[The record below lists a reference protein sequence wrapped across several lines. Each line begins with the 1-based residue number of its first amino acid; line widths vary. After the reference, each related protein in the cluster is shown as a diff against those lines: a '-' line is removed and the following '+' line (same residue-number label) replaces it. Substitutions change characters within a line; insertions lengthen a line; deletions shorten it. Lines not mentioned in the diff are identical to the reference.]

1 MIQNKPLLLRA
12 LAGAL
17 ICIPVYASA
26 GNASYYNTSTEA
38 KVFPWKKNKKKETTE
53 EVSKTDF
60 EKIASE
66 SNLVSRGMFN
76 VYAQDGKYYFEI
88 PVSLLQRDM
97 LVVNK
102 LQRVPF
108 ELNDAG
114 VNRGT
119 NYETQMIRFEWNKEE
134 KKIRVRQSRPLPES
148 PENDAITR
156 SVRDNFISPL
166 IADFKLEAC
175 NADSTSV
182 IIQIN
187 DIYDGSETSIN
198 NVFDNINLGT
208 SAVKDLSRIMSIK
221 AFPNNIVATSELTTK
236 VREGMSAV
244 NVTVEVSSSLVLLP
258 EKPMMGRLDD
268 PKVGYFTKDLLY
280 FSDSQQKTEEKK
292 YITRWRLEP
301 KPENREAYLR
311 GELVEPEKPIVFY
324 IENSTPYR
332 WRKYIKQGIE
342 DWQVAFE
349 RAGFKNA
356 IIAKELPPE
365 KPIVFYIENSTPY
378 RWRKYIKQGIE
389 DWQVA
394 FERAGFK
401 NAIIA
406 KELPDSIAANA
417 DDINYSVVTYAAS
430 SKANAMGPSILDP
443 RSGEI
448 LEADIMWW
456 HNVISMV
463 QEWITVQTGAIDP
476 KARGTK
482 LPDEMMG
489 DAIRFV
495 ACHEVGHSLGLRH
508 NMMGSWTFPT
518 DSLRSKSFTDK
529 MNSTASSI
537 MDYARYNY
545 VAQPG
550 DGVTAVSPHIGPYDI
565 FAIEYGYRWYGLP
578 TPEAEKDV
586 LYDFLNKHNGRLYK
600 YSEAQDPR
608 SAVDPR
614 AQNEDLGD
622 DPVRSSELGI
632 ANLKRIVPEIIKWT
646 TTGEK
651 GQTYE
656 EASRLY
662 YAVIT
667 QWNNYLYHVMANIGG
682 IYIENTTVGDGVK
695 TYTYVEK
702 EKQEASLDFLLNEV
716 LCYPRWLFDTE
727 ISDYTFLLRK
737 NPTGVIEYAPSQIL
751 KNTQGYIFWDLLSND
766 RLMRMLENE
775 LKNGKKAF
783 TVVEMM
789 DKMHNSI
796 FATTIKGGT
805 PDVMERNLQKG
816 FLDALITAAAE
827 SEGVKINKQL
837 TATSGNPYLFH
848 HTPWCSHNEFAIEQ
862 AERMGARR
870 ELSFYGGQVNRI
882 SDAISV
888 KRGELLRIKK
898 LLESRRNTSD
908 TAARYHYD
916 DMILRINTALGLKD

>member
-26 GNASYYNTSTEA
+26 GNASYYNASTEA

-311 GELVEPEKPIVFY
+311 GELVE
-324 IENSTPYR
+324 
-332 WRKYIKQGIE
+332 
-342 DWQVAFE
+342 
-349 RAGFKNA
+349 
-356 IIAKELPPE
+356 PE

-837 TATSGNPYLFH
+837 TTTSGNPYLFH

>member
-26 GNASYYNTSTEA
+26 GNASYYNASTEA

-182 IIQIN
+182 IILIN

-208 SAVKDLSRIMSIK
+208 SAIKDLSRIMSIK

-301 KPENREAYLR
+301 KPEDREAYLR
-311 GELVEPEKPIVFY
+311 GELVE
-324 IENSTPYR
+324 
-332 WRKYIKQGIE
+332 
-342 DWQVAFE
+342 
-349 RAGFKNA
+349 
-356 IIAKELPPE
+356 PE

-662 YAVIT
+662 YAVIA

-848 HTPWCSHNEFAIEQ
+848 HTPWCSHDEFAIEQ

>member
-356 IIAKELPPE
+356 IIAKELP
-365 KPIVFYIENSTPY
+365 
-378 RWRKYIKQGIE
+378 
-389 DWQVA
+389 
-394 FERAGFK
+394 
-401 NAIIA
+401 
-406 KELPDSIAANA
+406 DSIAANA

-518 DSLRSKSFTDK
+518 NSLRSKSFTDK

>member
-26 GNASYYNTSTEA
+26 GNASYYNASTEA

-76 VYAQDGKYYFEI
+76 AYAQDGKYYFEI

-356 IIAKELPPE
+356 IIAKELP
-365 KPIVFYIENSTPY
+365 
-378 RWRKYIKQGIE
+378 
-389 DWQVA
+389 
-394 FERAGFK
+394 
-401 NAIIA
+401 
-406 KELPDSIAANA
+406 DSIAVNA

>member
-356 IIAKELPPE
+356 IIAKELP
-365 KPIVFYIENSTPY
+365 
-378 RWRKYIKQGIE
+378 
-389 DWQVA
+389 
-394 FERAGFK
+394 
-401 NAIIA
+401 
-406 KELPDSIAANA
+406 DSIAANA

-586 LYDFLNKHNGRLYK
+586 LYDFLNKHSGRLYK

>member
-1 MIQNKPLLLRA
+1 MQNKPLLLRA

-26 GNASYYNTSTEA
+26 GNASYYNASTEA

-66 SNLVSRGMFN
+66 SNLISRGMFN

-175 NADSTSV
+175 NADSTAV

-208 SAVKDLSRIMSIK
+208 SAIKDLSRIMSIK

-301 KPENREAYLR
+301 KPEDREAYLR
-311 GELVEPEKPIVFY
+311 GELVE
-324 IENSTPYR
+324 
-332 WRKYIKQGIE
+332 
-342 DWQVAFE
+342 
-349 RAGFKNA
+349 
-356 IIAKELPPE
+356 PE

-848 HTPWCSHNEFAIEQ
+848 HTPWCSHDEFAIEQ

>member
-236 VREGMSAV
+236 VHEGMSAV

-301 KPENREAYLR
+301 KPEDREAYLR
-311 GELVEPEKPIVFY
+311 GELVE
-324 IENSTPYR
+324 
-332 WRKYIKQGIE
+332 
-342 DWQVAFE
+342 
-349 RAGFKNA
+349 
-356 IIAKELPPE
+356 PE

-827 SEGVKINKQL
+827 NEGVKINKQL
-837 TATSGNPYLFH
+837 TTTSGNPYLFH
-848 HTPWCSHNEFAIEQ
+848 HTPWCSHDEFAIEQ

>member
-26 GNASYYNTSTEA
+26 GNASYYNASTEA

-175 NADSTSV
+175 NADSTAV

-208 SAVKDLSRIMSIK
+208 SAIKDLSRIMSIK

-342 DWQVAFE
+342 DWQ
-349 RAGFKNA
+349 G
-356 IIAKELPPE
+356 
-365 KPIVFYIENSTPY
+365 
-378 RWRKYIKQGIE
+378 
-389 DWQVA
+389 A

-545 VAQPG
+545 VAQLG

-837 TATSGNPYLFH
+837 TTTSGNPYLFH

>member
-26 GNASYYNTSTEA
+26 GNASYYNASTEA

-175 NADSTSV
+175 NADSTAV

-208 SAVKDLSRIMSIK
+208 SAIKDLSRIMSIK

-301 KPENREAYLR
+301 KPEDREAYLR
-311 GELVEPEKPIVFY
+311 GELVE
-324 IENSTPYR
+324 
-332 WRKYIKQGIE
+332 
-342 DWQVAFE
+342 
-349 RAGFKNA
+349 
-356 IIAKELPPE
+356 PE

-848 HTPWCSHNEFAIEQ
+848 HTPWCSHDEFAIEQ
-862 AERMGARR
+862 TERMGARR

>member
-221 AFPNNIVATSELTTK
+221 ALPNNIVATSELTTK

-311 GELVEPEKPIVFY
+311 GELVE
-324 IENSTPYR
+324 
-332 WRKYIKQGIE
+332 
-342 DWQVAFE
+342 
-349 RAGFKNA
+349 
-356 IIAKELPPE
+356 PE

-565 FAIEYGYRWYGLP
+565 FAIEYGYRWYGQP

>member
-356 IIAKELPPE
+356 IIAKELP
-365 KPIVFYIENSTPY
+365 
-378 RWRKYIKQGIE
+378 
-389 DWQVA
+389 
-394 FERAGFK
+394 
-401 NAIIA
+401 
-406 KELPDSIAANA
+406 DSIAANA

-495 ACHEVGHSLGLRH
+495 VCHEVGHSLGLRH

>member
-26 GNASYYNTSTEA
+26 GNASYYNASTEA

-66 SNLVSRGMFN
+66 SNLVSHGMFN

-208 SAVKDLSRIMSIK
+208 SAIKDLSRIMSIK

-301 KPENREAYLR
+301 KPEDREAYLR
-311 GELVEPEKPIVFY
+311 GELVE
-324 IENSTPYR
+324 
-332 WRKYIKQGIE
+332 
-342 DWQVAFE
+342 
-349 RAGFKNA
+349 
-356 IIAKELPPE
+356 PE

-476 KARGTK
+476 QARGTK

-848 HTPWCSHNEFAIEQ
+848 HTPWCSHDEFAIEQ

-888 KRGELLRIKK
+888 KRGELLRTKK

>member
-1 MIQNKPLLLRA
+1 MIQNNPLLLRA

-26 GNASYYNTSTEA
+26 GNASYYNASTEA

-66 SNLVSRGMFN
+66 SNLISRGMFN

-175 NADSTSV
+175 NADSTAV

-208 SAVKDLSRIMSIK
+208 SAIKDLSRIMSIK

-301 KPENREAYLR
+301 KPEDREAYLR
-311 GELVEPEKPIVFY
+311 GELVE
-324 IENSTPYR
+324 
-332 WRKYIKQGIE
+332 
-342 DWQVAFE
+342 
-349 RAGFKNA
+349 
-356 IIAKELPPE
+356 PE

-848 HTPWCSHNEFAIEQ
+848 HTPWCSHDEFAIEQ

>member
-1 MIQNKPLLLRA
+1 MYKRQIQNKPLLLRA

-26 GNASYYNTSTEA
+26 GNASYYNASTEA

-66 SNLVSRGMFN
+66 SNLISRGMFN

-175 NADSTSV
+175 NADSTAV

-208 SAVKDLSRIMSIK
+208 SAIKDLSRIMSIK

-301 KPENREAYLR
+301 KPEDREAYLR
-311 GELVEPEKPIVFY
+311 GELVE
-324 IENSTPYR
+324 
-332 WRKYIKQGIE
+332 
-342 DWQVAFE
+342 
-349 RAGFKNA
+349 
-356 IIAKELPPE
+356 PE

-848 HTPWCSHNEFAIEQ
+848 HTPWCSHDEFAIEQ

>member
-187 DIYDGSETSIN
+187 DTYDGSETSIN

-311 GELVEPEKPIVFY
+311 GELVE
-324 IENSTPYR
+324 
-332 WRKYIKQGIE
+332 
-342 DWQVAFE
+342 
-349 RAGFKNA
+349 
-356 IIAKELPPE
+356 PE

>member
-12 LAGAL
+12 LAGAM

-26 GNASYYNTSTEA
+26 GNASYYNASTEA

-208 SAVKDLSRIMSIK
+208 SAIKDLSRIMSIK

-301 KPENREAYLR
+301 KPEDREAYLR
-311 GELVEPEKPIVFY
+311 GELVE
-324 IENSTPYR
+324 
-332 WRKYIKQGIE
+332 
-342 DWQVAFE
+342 
-349 RAGFKNA
+349 
-356 IIAKELPPE
+356 PE

-430 SKANAMGPSILDP
+430 SKTNAMGPSILDP

-796 FATTIKGGT
+796 FATTIKGGA

-848 HTPWCSHNEFAIEQ
+848 HTPWCSHDEFAIEQ

>member
-26 GNASYYNTSTEA
+26 GNASYYNASTEA

-66 SNLVSRGMFN
+66 SNLISRGMFN

-175 NADSTSV
+175 NADSTAV

-208 SAVKDLSRIMSIK
+208 SAIKDLSRIMSIK

-301 KPENREAYLR
+301 KPEDREAYLR

-356 IIAKELPPE
+356 I
-365 KPIVFYIENSTPY
+365 T
-378 RWRKYIKQGIE
+378 
-389 DWQVA
+389 
-394 FERAGFK
+394 
-401 NAIIA
+401 A

-848 HTPWCSHNEFAIEQ
+848 HTPWCSHDEFAIEQ

>member
-26 GNASYYNTSTEA
+26 GNASYYNASTEA

-166 IADFKLEAC
+166 IADFKQEAC
-175 NADSTSV
+175 NADSTAV

-187 DIYDGSETSIN
+187 NIYDGSETSIN

-208 SAVKDLSRIMSIK
+208 SAIKDLSRIMSIK

-301 KPENREAYLR
+301 KPEDREAYLR
-311 GELVEPEKPIVFY
+311 GELVE
-324 IENSTPYR
+324 
-332 WRKYIKQGIE
+332 
-342 DWQVAFE
+342 
-349 RAGFKNA
+349 
-356 IIAKELPPE
+356 PE

-586 LYDFLNKHNGRLYK
+586 LYDFLNEHNGRLYK

-848 HTPWCSHNEFAIEQ
+848 HTPWCSHDEFAIEQ

>member
-26 GNASYYNTSTEA
+26 GNASYYNASTEA
-38 KVFPWKKNKKKETTE
+38 KVFPWKKIKKKETTE

-175 NADSTSV
+175 NTDSTAV

-301 KPENREAYLR
+301 KPEDREAYLR
-311 GELVEPEKPIVFY
+311 GELVE
-324 IENSTPYR
+324 
-332 WRKYIKQGIE
+332 
-342 DWQVAFE
+342 
-349 RAGFKNA
+349 
-356 IIAKELPPE
+356 PE

-508 NMMGSWTFPT
+508 NMMVSWTFPT

-848 HTPWCSHNEFAIEQ
+848 HTPWCSHDEFAIEQ

>member
-26 GNASYYNTSTEA
+26 GNASYYNASTEA

-356 IIAKELPPE
+356 IIAKELP
-365 KPIVFYIENSTPY
+365 
-378 RWRKYIKQGIE
+378 
-389 DWQVA
+389 
-394 FERAGFK
+394 
-401 NAIIA
+401 
-406 KELPDSIAANA
+406 DSIAVNA

-545 VAQPG
+545 VSQPG

>member
-12 LAGAL
+12 LTGAL

-311 GELVEPEKPIVFY
+311 GELVE
-324 IENSTPYR
+324 
-332 WRKYIKQGIE
+332 
-342 DWQVAFE
+342 
-349 RAGFKNA
+349 
-356 IIAKELPPE
+356 PE

-816 FLDALITAAAE
+816 FLDSLITAAAE

>member
-26 GNASYYNTSTEA
+26 GNASYYNASTEA

-208 SAVKDLSRIMSIK
+208 SAIKDLSRIMSIK

-301 KPENREAYLR
+301 KPEDREAYLR

-349 RAGFKNA
+349 H
-356 IIAKELPPE
+356 
-365 KPIVFYIENSTPY
+365 
-378 RWRKYIKQGIE
+378 
-389 DWQVA
+389 
-394 FERAGFK
+394 AGFK

-848 HTPWCSHNEFAIEQ
+848 HTPWCSHDEFAIEQ

>member
-26 GNASYYNTSTEA
+26 GNASYYNASTEA

-175 NADSTSV
+175 NADSTAV

-244 NVTVEVSSSLVLLP
+244 NVTVELSSSLVLLP

-301 KPENREAYLR
+301 KPEDREAYLR
-311 GELVEPEKPIVFY
+311 GELVE
-324 IENSTPYR
+324 
-332 WRKYIKQGIE
+332 
-342 DWQVAFE
+342 
-349 RAGFKNA
+349 
-356 IIAKELPPE
+356 PE

-848 HTPWCSHNEFAIEQ
+848 HTPWCSHDEFAIEQ
-862 AERMGARR
+862 AERMGAKR

>member
-26 GNASYYNTSTEA
+26 GNASYYNASTEA

-175 NADSTSV
+175 NADSTAV

-208 SAVKDLSRIMSIK
+208 SAIKDLSRIMSIK

-301 KPENREAYLR
+301 KPEDREAYLR
-311 GELVEPEKPIVFY
+311 GELVE
-324 IENSTPYR
+324 
-332 WRKYIKQGIE
+332 
-342 DWQVAFE
+342 
-349 RAGFKNA
+349 
-356 IIAKELPPE
+356 PE

-578 TPEAEKDV
+578 TPEAEKDM

-848 HTPWCSHNEFAIEQ
+848 HTPWCSHDEFAIEQ

>member
-26 GNASYYNTSTEA
+26 GNASYYNASTEA

-175 NADSTSV
+175 NADSTAV

-356 IIAKELPPE
+356 IIAKELP
-365 KPIVFYIENSTPY
+365 
-378 RWRKYIKQGIE
+378 
-389 DWQVA
+389 
-394 FERAGFK
+394 
-401 NAIIA
+401 
-406 KELPDSIAANA
+406 DSIAVNA

-837 TATSGNPYLFH
+837 TTTSGNPYLFH
-848 HTPWCSHNEFAIEQ
+848 HTPWCSHDEFAIEQ

>member
-26 GNASYYNTSTEA
+26 GNASYYNASTEA

-356 IIAKELPPE
+356 IIAKELP
-365 KPIVFYIENSTPY
+365 
-378 RWRKYIKQGIE
+378 
-389 DWQVA
+389 
-394 FERAGFK
+394 
-401 NAIIA
+401 
-406 KELPDSIAANA
+406 DSIAVNA

-651 GQTYE
+651 GQTCE

>member
-26 GNASYYNTSTEA
+26 GNASYYNASTEA

-119 NYETQMIRFEWNKEE
+119 NYETQMVRFEWNKEE

-175 NADSTSV
+175 NADSTAV

-208 SAVKDLSRIMSIK
+208 SAIKDLSRIMSIK

-301 KPENREAYLR
+301 KPEDREAYLR
-311 GELVEPEKPIVFY
+311 GELVE
-324 IENSTPYR
+324 
-332 WRKYIKQGIE
+332 
-342 DWQVAFE
+342 
-349 RAGFKNA
+349 
-356 IIAKELPPE
+356 PE

-578 TPEAEKDV
+578 TPEAEKNV

-775 LKNGKKAF
+775 LKNGKNAF

-827 SEGVKINKQL
+827 SEGVKITKQL
-837 TATSGNPYLFH
+837 TTTSGNPYLFH
-848 HTPWCSHNEFAIEQ
+848 HTPWCSHDEFAIEQ

-898 LLESRRNTSD
+898 LLDSRRNTSD

>member
-26 GNASYYNTSTEA
+26 GNASYYNASTEA

-175 NADSTSV
+175 NTDSTSV

-208 SAVKDLSRIMSIK
+208 SAIKDLSRIMSIK

-244 NVTVEVSSSLVLLP
+244 NVTVEVNSSLVLLP

-301 KPENREAYLR
+301 KPEDREAYLR
-311 GELVEPEKPIVFY
+311 GELVE
-324 IENSTPYR
+324 
-332 WRKYIKQGIE
+332 
-342 DWQVAFE
+342 
-349 RAGFKNA
+349 
-356 IIAKELPPE
+356 PE

-848 HTPWCSHNEFAIEQ
+848 HTPWCSHDEFAIEQ

>member
-1 MIQNKPLLLRA
+1 MIQNNPLLLRA

-221 AFPNNIVATSELTTK
+221 ALPNNIVATSELTTK

-311 GELVEPEKPIVFY
+311 GELVE
-324 IENSTPYR
+324 
-332 WRKYIKQGIE
+332 
-342 DWQVAFE
+342 
-349 RAGFKNA
+349 
-356 IIAKELPPE
+356 PE

>member
-1 MIQNKPLLLRA
+1 MIQNNPLLLRA

-26 GNASYYNTSTEA
+26 GNASYYNASTEA

-292 YITRWRLEP
+292 YSTRWRLEP

-356 IIAKELPPE
+356 IIAKELP
-365 KPIVFYIENSTPY
+365 
-378 RWRKYIKQGIE
+378 
-389 DWQVA
+389 
-394 FERAGFK
+394 
-401 NAIIA
+401 
-406 KELPDSIAANA
+406 DSIAVNA

-848 HTPWCSHNEFAIEQ
+848 HTPWCSHDEFAIEQ

>member
-26 GNASYYNTSTEA
+26 GNASYYNASTEA

-208 SAVKDLSRIMSIK
+208 SAIKDLSRIMSIK

-301 KPENREAYLR
+301 KPEDREAYLR
-311 GELVEPEKPIVFY
+311 GELVE
-324 IENSTPYR
+324 
-332 WRKYIKQGIE
+332 
-342 DWQVAFE
+342 
-349 RAGFKNA
+349 
-356 IIAKELPPE
+356 PE

-848 HTPWCSHNEFAIEQ
+848 HTPWCSHDEFAIEQ

>member
-26 GNASYYNTSTEA
+26 GNASYYNASTEA

-175 NADSTSV
+175 NADSTAV

-301 KPENREAYLR
+301 KPEDREAYLR
-311 GELVEPEKPIVFY
+311 GELVE
-324 IENSTPYR
+324 
-332 WRKYIKQGIE
+332 
-342 DWQVAFE
+342 
-349 RAGFKNA
+349 
-356 IIAKELPPE
+356 PE

>member
-26 GNASYYNTSTEA
+26 GNASYYNASTEA

-208 SAVKDLSRIMSIK
+208 SAIKDLSRIMSIK

-301 KPENREAYLR
+301 KPEDREAYLR
-311 GELVEPEKPIVFY
+311 GELVE
-324 IENSTPYR
+324 
-332 WRKYIKQGIE
+332 
-342 DWQVAFE
+342 
-349 RAGFKNA
+349 
-356 IIAKELPPE
+356 PE

-622 DPVRSSELGI
+622 DSVRSSELGI

-848 HTPWCSHNEFAIEQ
+848 HTPWCSHDEFAIEQ

>member
-26 GNASYYNTSTEA
+26 GNASHCNASTEA

-208 SAVKDLSRIMSIK
+208 SAIKDLSRIMSIK

-301 KPENREAYLR
+301 KPEDREAYLR
-311 GELVEPEKPIVFY
+311 GELVE
-324 IENSTPYR
+324 
-332 WRKYIKQGIE
+332 
-342 DWQVAFE
+342 
-349 RAGFKNA
+349 
-356 IIAKELPPE
+356 PE

-827 SEGVKINKQL
+827 SEGIKINKQL

-848 HTPWCSHNEFAIEQ
+848 HTPWCSHDEFAIEQ
-862 AERMGARR
+862 AERMGAKR

>member
-356 IIAKELPPE
+356 IIAKELP
-365 KPIVFYIENSTPY
+365 
-378 RWRKYIKQGIE
+378 
-389 DWQVA
+389 
-394 FERAGFK
+394 
-401 NAIIA
+401 
-406 KELPDSIAANA
+406 DSIAVNA

-888 KRGELLRIKK
+888 KRRELLRIKK

>member
-1 MIQNKPLLLRA
+1 MIQNKPLVLRA

-26 GNASYYNTSTEA
+26 GNASYYNASTEA

-356 IIAKELPPE
+356 IIAKELP
-365 KPIVFYIENSTPY
+365 
-378 RWRKYIKQGIE
+378 
-389 DWQVA
+389 
-394 FERAGFK
+394 
-401 NAIIA
+401 
-406 KELPDSIAANA
+406 DSIAVNA